1 MAEKIKKYLEK
12 NKISVKK
19 LAELSGI
26 NVRTLYSVFN
36 YNRKITIEEYILIC
50 EALDVEVNYF
60 META

>member
-1 MAEKIKKYLEK
+1 MTEKIKKYLEK